1 MKISVLYKFQSG
13 PWGGGNQFLKA
24 LRHQLTQMGQYEENP
39 RKADVVLFNV
49 YPFGA
54 EYLFREA
61 VKIKKEFPNK
71 PIVYRLDGPLFLYR
85 GRDKDIDLIIKKF
98 GDAVIDGIVFQ
109 SKWSMEQNKTKLGIS
124 APYETYIYNASN
136 NQIFN
141 DKNKSPY
148 NLRQKIKIIA
158 TSWSANWNKG
168 FKIYRYLDQNLDFL
182 KYEMI
187 FVGHSPI
194 EFNNIKWIKPLPS
207 KELAQILNQQDIY
220 ITASQNDPCS
230 NSLIEALTCGLPAV
244 VLNDGGHSELLG
256 KGGLTFINESDIIEK
271 IEAVANNYSSYRCS
285 LPTFSIDKAASD
297 YHQFCK
303 KIVDAVN
310 KKGYQPKEITAVSK
324 LSFFSIRIRAWK
336 WKFWTKFRSKFI

>member
-24 LRHQLTQMGQYEENP
+24 LRNKLTENGQYEKNP
-39 RKADVVLFNV
+39 RQADVVLFNV

-71 PIVYRLDGPLFLYR
+71 PLVYRLDGPLFLYR

-98 GDAVIDGIVFQ
+98 GDAAVDGIVFQ

-124 APYETYIYNASN
+124 APHETFIYNASN
-136 NQIFN
+136 NEIFN
-141 DKNKSPY
+141 DNNKSPY
-148 NLRQKIKIIA
+148 HPEQKIKIIA

-168 FKIYRYLDQNLDFL
+168 FKIYKHLDQSLDFS
-182 KYEMI
+182 KYEMT

-194 EFNNIKWIKPLPS
+194 EFNNIKLIKPLPS
-207 KELAQILNQQDIY
+207 EKLAQILKQHDIY
-220 ITASQNDPCS
+220 ITPSQNDPCS

-244 VLNDGGHSELLG
+244 VLNDGGHPELLN
-256 KGGLTFINESDIIEK
+256 KGGLTFQNESDVIKK
-271 IEAVANNYSSYRCS
+271 IETVASNYSEYKNS
-285 LPTFSIDKAASD
+285 LPVFSIDSATKD
-297 YHQFCK
+297 YYKFCEKILNNVAEK
-303 KIVDAVN
+303 K
-310 KKGYQPKEITAVSK
+310 YQPKQINATTK
-324 LSFFSIRIRAWK
+324 LACFLIRIRTWK
-336 WKFWTKFRSKFI
+336 WKIWTKIRAKLA